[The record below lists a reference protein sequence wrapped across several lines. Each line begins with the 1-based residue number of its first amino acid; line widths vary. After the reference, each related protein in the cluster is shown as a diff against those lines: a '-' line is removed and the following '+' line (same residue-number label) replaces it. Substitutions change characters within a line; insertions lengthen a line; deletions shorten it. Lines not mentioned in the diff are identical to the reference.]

1 MNVRSAHAHAIAN
14 PRLLCVCVCVCVCVC
29 MRVRIQLLADAML
42 RHPDQPLSLSVRQ
55 NMPVATFL
63 RLVDHPE
70 MLHAFCLRWEVRR
83 NEMRD
88 WDRRD
93 DDDGKANE
101 KVKRKFSDT
110 VMEMLPALA
119 SLSVPSLAFANDQLV
134 TACLERVNHILAY
147 GRPFEAL
154 NGDGLSANHDVR
166 LDPKTGYDSMLDASM
181 GRDWWRERERYRQTG
196 R

>member
-1 MNVRSAHAHAIAN
+1 
-14 PRLLCVCVCVCVCVC
+14 
-29 MRVRIQLLADAML
+29 MRDAVLMTREQLLADAML
-42 RHPDQPLSLSVRQ
+42 RHPDQPLSLTVRQ
-55 NMPVATFL
+55 NIPVATFL
-63 RLVDHPE
+63 RLVDQPE
-70 MLHAFCLRWEVRR
+70 MLHCFCLRWEVRR

-101 KVKRKFSDT
+101 KVKHKFSDT

-134 TACLERVNHILAY
+134 TACLERINHILAF

-154 NGDGLSANHDVR
+154 NGDGLSTNHDVR
-166 LDPKTGYDSMLDASM
+166 LDPKTGYVAPSDRSL
-181 GRDWWRERERYRQTG
+181 RE
-196 R
+196 